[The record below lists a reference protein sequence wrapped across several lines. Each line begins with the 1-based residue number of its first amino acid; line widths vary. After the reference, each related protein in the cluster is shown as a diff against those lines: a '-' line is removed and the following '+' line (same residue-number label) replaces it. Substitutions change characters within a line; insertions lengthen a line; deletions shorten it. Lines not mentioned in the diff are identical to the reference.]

1 MNGRSAI
8 LAGLLISSPAILA
21 AQQPPFE
28 DLAVCTQCHS
38 DLNAPPQAVD
48 RANAWMHPRVR
59 AAARPAPDAV
69 GPAVLWPASMMAHSA
84 RDPYWRAKVRYE
96 TRQNPALA
104 EVIEDTCL
112 RCHAPMQQYEYRG
125 TGRRMRLDDLNDI
138 GRQGVGCTVCHQ
150 ITAEGLGTKESFEA
164 NFVINPNREIYGPHA
179 NPFANPMVNFSGY
192 TPVQANHILESAL
205 CGTCHTVIT
214 PTVNA
219 GGDIV
224 GEFVEQAPY
233 LEWLVSDYPA
243 QGRTCQSCHMPVL
256 RDAAGSAVSMFIA
269 HRPAGGAFP
278 PTSPRQPFGQHFLT
292 GGNVPMLRMLMQL
305 YPDEA
310 ELLNANLER
319 TQEFLADAIALELD
333 TSRSD
338 GELTVDVTVRNR
350 TGHKLPSGFPS
361 RRIWLHFRVVDA
373 GGETVFESG
382 AWDPATGE
390 VAGLSGLEPHRS
402 EITDPGQVMIYET
415 EMKDTDGNATV
426 TLLRAA
432 GYLKDNRILPQGFD
446 LNRPLPEGIEPA
458 SIAPVGTDG
467 DPDFRP
473 GSHEVTY
480 RVNTAGRKGP
490 FRVIVEAL
498 YQSVMPGHVAAM
510 DEEGKT
516 ADEASFIDLFAKNSA
531 PATMARAEAVAR

>member
-1 MNGRSAI
+1 MTGRFTALAPFI
-8 LAGLLISSPAILA
+8 FLTAGLLT
-21 AQQPPFE
+21 AQQSPFG
-28 DLAVCTQCHS
+28 DLAVCSDCHT
-38 DLNAPPQAVD
+38 DLTMPAQAVD
-48 RANAWMHPRVR
+48 RANAWVHPRVR
-59 AAARPAPDAV
+59 AAARPVPSAI

-84 RDPYWRAKVRYE
+84 RDPYWRAKVRFE
-96 TRQNPALA
+96 TRQNAALTG
-104 EVIEDTCL
+104 VIEDTCL
-112 RCHAPMQQYEYRG
+112 RCHAPMQQYDFRG
-125 TGRRMRLDDLNDI
+125 TGTGMRLDDLNDI

-164 NFVINPNREIYGPHA
+164 NFVINPNREIYGPHTG
-179 NPFANPMVNFSGY
+179 PFATPMANRSGY
-192 TPVQANHILESAL
+192 TPVQANHILDSAL

-214 PTVNA
+214 PTVDA
-219 GGDIV
+219 GGNVV

-233 LEWLVSDYPA
+233 LEWLVSDFPA

-256 RDAAGSAVSMFIA
+256 RDTANNAVSMYIA

-310 ELLNANLER
+310 ALLNANLER
-319 TQEFLADAIALELD
+319 TQEFLADAIDLGLD
-333 TSRSD
+333 TSRTD
-338 GELTVDVTVRNR
+338 GELSVQVKVENR

-373 GGETVFESG
+373 GGETLFESG

-390 VAGLSGLEPHRS
+390 IAGLSGLEPHRS

-415 EMKDTDGNATV
+415 EMKDTDGNPTV
-426 TLLRAA
+426 ILLRAA
-432 GYLKDNRILPQGFD
+432 GYLKDNRLLPRGFD
-446 LNRPLPEGIEPA
+446 LNRPLPEGIDPA

-467 DPDFRP
+467 DPGFQP
-473 GSHEVTY
+473 GSHTVTY
-480 RVNTAGRKGP
+480 RVNTTGKRGP

-531 PATMARAEAVAR
+531 PATMARAEAVVR